1 MKEKD
6 YIEIIKNDLHYDK
19 TFCFR
24 ELEVYKNPVHGKE
37 TENIS
42 QAKIIGAIINEVER
56 AERGENVNDI
66 FVTAMTGF
74 GKSIIYQTAAVCIAK
89 KYCNLNISKL

>member
-1 MKEKD
+1 MLAHSFPTRRSS
-6 YIEIIKNDLHYDK
+6 DL
-19 TFCFR
+19 
-24 ELEVYKNPVHGKE
+24 E

-89 KYCNLNISKL
+89 KYQNLLREI